1 MTPDPAFQSD
11 MARIGVFLL
20 AALVDALLW
29 RRTVGRLPQPQPG
42 DVAGLGRGL
51 ATIGCATVL
60 GLVLLCGVGAWA
72 MMGMGQ

>member
-1 MTPDPAFQSD
+1 MTPDPAFTGD
-11 MARIGVFLL
+11 TIRIGVVMLV
-20 AALVDALLW
+20 ALIDALLW
-29 RRTVGRLPQPQPG
+29 RRTVGRLPQQQPG

-51 ATIGCATVL
+51 ATIVCATGL